1 MALLKPVKELIKKII
16 SGLGYELRGRTEID
30 FALFGYGLKRRS
42 DLEYALKEQKRL
54 LGLLGTDGLGT
65 RGSGSRAVKT
75 IFDVGAYIGDITK
88 QYRAIFPQAKVY
100 SFEPFPPS
108 FQTLQAQLSQ
118 DPNVEAFNLA
128 LADEA
133 GEKTYFANKIAPT
146 NSLLEVDEQA
156 GKYWGE
162 GRLSTEEAI
171 EVQAT
176 TLDQFCRSQNITQID
191 ILKMDVQ
198 GYEYLVLLGAQGML
212 KNISLIYTEILLAPT
227 YKNQASF
234 GDIYNLLLANGFE
247 LYNWYSPVF
256 SAQRQ
261 ISQIDAIFIS
271 PALKNCL

>member
-1 MALLKPVKELIKKII
+1 MGLLKPIKELIKKII

-54 LGLLGTDGLGT
+54 LALMGTDALGTGKS
-65 RGSGSRAVKT
+65 GSGKVKT
-75 IFDVGAYIGDITK
+75 IFDVGAYVGDITK
-88 QYRAIFPQAKVY
+88 QYRDLFPQAKIY
-100 SFEPFPPS
+100 CFEPFPTS
-108 FQTLQAQLSQ
+108 FQTLQANLSQ
-118 DPNVEAFNLA
+118 DANVEAYNLA
-128 LADEA
+128 LADAA
-133 GEKTYFANKIAPT
+133 GTKTYFANKIAPT

-162 GRLSTEEAI
+162 GRLSTDEVI
-171 EVQAT
+171 EVEAT
-176 TLDQFCRSQNITQID
+176 TLDQFCQSQNISQID
-191 ILKMDVQ
+191 ILKLDVQ

-247 LYNWYSPVF
+247 LYNWYTPVYSP
-256 SAQRQ
+256 QLQ
-261 ISQIDAIFIS
+261 I
-271 PALKNCL
+271 